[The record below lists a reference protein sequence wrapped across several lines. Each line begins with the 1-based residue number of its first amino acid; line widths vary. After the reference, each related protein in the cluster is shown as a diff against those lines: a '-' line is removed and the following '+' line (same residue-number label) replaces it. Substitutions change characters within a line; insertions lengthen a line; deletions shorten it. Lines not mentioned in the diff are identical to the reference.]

1 MEETSFLAFLV
12 PRSTFFI
19 FSVLI
24 LIPIP
29 KDNTT
34 NQNPKKQSLIKTEPV
49 FFDDDEEHDESVL
62 KKAKINHHEN
72 LAVINA
78 EPVGWSDPPA
88 STPIY
93 HFDPVDPGLVLWN
106 FITITSGGK
115 KIKLIIEKSLEKTDL
130 DELKFLFLPS
140 PTPRYLAICTH
151 NLTMAQEQG
160 NKTVC
165 LLGVHVQFLRLFGVH
180 IPIPTNQNPK
190 KRSLIKTE
198 PIFFDDDDHEYQS
211 RELLKRQ
218 KTNHH
223 ENLGVINAEPVGW
236 LHPAASTSVYH
247 SVPVDHGL
255 VIWNFITTTLGG
267 KKIELIIEKSLE
279 KTDLDGHQA
288 RLSMP
293 KSHILREFLTKQE
306 EDLLEDKQKVP
317 VMVIDPCLRTFEL
330 KLTKWKYHKIPN
342 KNANNE
348 GHSDGQSRRRCSYML
363 ISGWNKLREANSSS
377 LTVSAMIQVW
387 SFRVQDKLGLAIIKI

>member
-1 MEETSFLAFLV
+1 
-12 PRSTFFI
+12 
-19 FSVLI
+19 
-24 LIPIP
+24 
-29 KDNTT
+29 
-34 NQNPKKQSLIKTEPV
+34 
-49 FFDDDEEHDESVL
+49 
-62 KKAKINHHEN
+62 
-72 LAVINA
+72 
-78 EPVGWSDPPA
+78 
-88 STPIY
+88 
-93 HFDPVDPGLVLWN
+93 
-106 FITITSGGK
+106 
-115 KIKLIIEKSLEKTDL
+115 
-130 DELKFLFLPS
+130 
-140 PTPRYLAICTH
+140 
-151 NLTMAQEQG
+151 MAQEQG

-387 SFRVQDKLGLAIIKI
+387 SFRELISFDVESSFNVTIIL